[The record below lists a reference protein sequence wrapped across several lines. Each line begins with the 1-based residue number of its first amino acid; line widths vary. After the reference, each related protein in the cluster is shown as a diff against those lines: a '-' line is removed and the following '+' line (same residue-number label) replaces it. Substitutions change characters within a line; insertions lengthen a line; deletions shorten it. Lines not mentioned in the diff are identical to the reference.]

1 MDQSRYWI
9 QKEGTCLNSH
19 VLSSFGDSWEEQ
31 AFAEDAAG
39 PLGGCIWPP
48 RSYTCS
54 FCRRE
59 FRSAQALGGHMNVHR
74 RDRARLKHIS
84 SLNNT
89 QILETNTSLGRCVLQ
104 NPNEIC
110 STNFDLDH
118 PLFSSSGPR
127 PSTFPNNHPFTRSVN
142 QEQQK
147 CTSILSWS
155 KFESRKR
162 FQIDDLGRQD
172 NSFTKV
178 LESNISTNSEKND
191 HQIEVNFTYLQGPE
205 SPAGYYCKS
214 PANVTVDD
222 FVPCSPKFAA
232 NTSNIIKAA
241 VTPAFA
247 AQLPGVNGLGISIAR
262 LDVARANKV
271 YIKTLRKG
279 DIMEFPQGLLHFQL
293 NAGRVPAVAFTT
305 FSSASPGLQITHF
318 ISGEDYF
325 P

>member
-89 QILETNTSLGRCVLQ
+89 QILEPNTSLGRCVLQ

-191 HQIEVNFTYLQGPE
+191 HQIEVNFTCNLNTLIKRNCETPIFKY
-205 SPAGYYCKS
+205 K
-214 PANVTVDD
+214 DD
-222 FVPCSPKFAA
+222 ADDDL
-232 NTSNIIKAA
+232 ILIKRRRLDHDAR
-241 VTPAFA
+241 
-247 AQLPGVNGLGISIAR
+247 SIALKDGNMIKDGDASESGLPLKRSPNSTLEYLDLELR
-262 LDVARANKV
+262 L
-271 YIKTLRKG
+271 G
-279 DIMEFPQGLLHFQL
+279 DRP
-293 NAGRVPAVAFTT
+293 
-305 FSSASPGLQITHF
+305 
-318 ISGEDYF
+318 
-325 P
+325 